1 MKLLRWFLLTLFMAI
16 CLHIATVWYAPSITT
31 RTAINM
37 TASALAKSPSTPFRW
52 NALFHGSLLEA
63 TGFGSSG
70 FGSPDI
76 IYSFAAY
83 DVSQGPIR
91 IHCVIPTDITYWSVS
106 FYDMNSQNFF
116 VENSLA
122 AQSSELDLILAAQ
135 GVDSK
140 LLLNEKVIT
149 SSTNKGM
156 IAIRA
161 VISDR
166 NNKDELE
173 RISAAQNKS
182 FIKPII

>member
-1 MKLLRWFLLTLFMAI
+1 MDGKMLRLPLV
-16 CLHIATVWYAPSITT
+16 CT
-31 RTAINM
+31 RARNKTWDQYDGFDSSEIRKHA
-37 TASALAKSPSTPFRW
+37 FRW
-52 NALFHGSLLEA
+52 NTLFHNSLLEA
-63 TGFGSSG
+63 TGLGSSG

-140 LLLNEKVIT
+140 LLLNEKVIP
-149 SSTNKGM
+149 SSTKKGM

-166 NNKDELE
+166 NNKAELG
-173 RISAAQNKS
+173 RITAAQKKS
-182 FIKPII
+182 FIEPVL

>member
-1 MKLLRWFLLTLFMAI
+1 MKLLRWFLLTCFLAI
-16 CLHIATVWYAPSITT
+16 GLHIAFVWYAPALGT
-31 RTAINM
+31 RLGISMMVST
-37 TASALAKSPSTPFRW
+37 LAKSESMPFRW
-52 NALFHGSLLEA
+52 NTLFHNSLLEA
-63 TGFGSSG
+63 TGLGSSG

-140 LLLNEKVIT
+140 LLLNEKVIP
-149 SSTNKGM
+149 SSTKKGM

-166 NNKDELE
+166 NNKAELG
-173 RISAAQNKS
+173 RITAAQKKS
-182 FIKPII
+182 FIEPVL